1 MPTRQ
6 IKRPRR
12 TDRAPQ
18 TERALAGG
26 GLPAIGME
34 AEFTTVVDGLAQK
47 PEDVFGSPRHVV
59 RGPLVHR
66 TGRSYHL
73 PTGGALYFDT
83 GVMEIATPM
92 IEIARGCGARGTRS
106 LWESLAFLRDELD
119 AWEIAND
126 RTVRLVGFSAHYN
139 VSFDVPPSERSNGRS
154 VEQLALLLTYVLA
167 SPVMLLAA
175 NRRSTGVGVRPRG
188 NRIEITADFTPDA
201 ALMAATATLIVGIV
215 RDVMTWPD
223 YSLAQLAAHDIPVI
237 RGFVPIPHSSRQGW
251 VAKHSCFPANPF
263 TANVDDD
270 RWTLRSGEHVSL
282 RELAGRTTRHFWTA
296 IRALGD
302 PLSLQLIAAVMRG
315 RAPSLLELDDRPDA
329 YDDVGRLCTWNDLFP
344 ITLLSRSRYERVL
357 GHAIAGRRVRIA
369 GTWHKPVGVRG
380 WTHVVFRRERDG
392 ARRVQSLDDMLVH
405 LDAWDRSANRRVK
418 ERRVAPPVERAADRR
433 VDERRFELA
442 DTMERRRESDA
453 NAAELTASPRPAAGQ
468 LADVVSPEK
477 PARAASKPQAESPL
491 VIVARI

>member
-1 MPTRQ
+1 MPMRQ

-12 TDRAPQ
+12 GDRAPRTDRA
-18 TERALAGG
+18 RAGG

-106 LWESLAFLRDELD
+106 LWESLAFLRTELD

-223 YSLAQLAAHDIPVI
+223 YSLEQLAAHDIPVI
-237 RGFVPIPHSSRQGW
+237 RGFVPIPHSSRKGW

-263 TANVDDD
+263 TANVDGD

-282 RELAGRTTRHFWTA
+282 REMAGRTTRHFWTA

-405 LDAWDRSANRRVK
+405 LDAWDRSANRRVR
-418 ERRVAPPVERAADRR
+418 ERRVTPPVERAADRR
-433 VDERRFELA
+433 VDERRSELA

-453 NAAELTASPRPAAGQ
+453 NAAELTTRQPPDVGQ
-468 LADVVSPEK
+468 LADVVPPEK